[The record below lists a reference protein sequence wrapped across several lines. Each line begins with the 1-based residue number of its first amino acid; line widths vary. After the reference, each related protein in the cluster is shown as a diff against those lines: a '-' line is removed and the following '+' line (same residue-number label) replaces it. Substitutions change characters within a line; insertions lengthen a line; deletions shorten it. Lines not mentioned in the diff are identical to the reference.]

1 MIKNYI
7 ISSPGR
13 SGCHLVV
20 ALIRSCG
27 KNAVHTHDLSFQ
39 PSDAKFTHE
48 ETNGRETALILLQ
61 RRDLFSA
68 IMSMIVGT
76 KTKQWHSYPNKTIPR
91 FRVEQIEFE
100 NQYNWHKN
108 YIQSCTAIKNYQQV
122 KLLEFEDIVA
132 DFNYVFQRLEL
143 VQSSPPE
150 LPEKSPYSYWDII
163 KNADKC
169 KVIFDQLESNYKFS
183 PLLERNIKT
192 RSAAPS
198 RPAFI

>member
-13 SGCHLVV
+13 SGCHLVG

-27 KNAVHTHDLSFQ
+27 KNAVHTHNPFFQ
-39 PSDAKFTHE
+39 PSDAKFGPE

-68 IMSMIVGT
+68 IMSMLVGT
-76 KTKQWHSYPNKTIPR
+76 RTQQWSSYPNKTIPR

-100 NQYNWHKN
+100 NQYNWQKN
-108 YIQSCTAIKNYQQV
+108 YIRSCTAIKNYRQV
-122 KLLEFEDIVA
+122 KLLEFEDVIA

-143 VQSSPPE
+143 VQSSRPK

-183 PLLERNIKT
+183 PLQERDINT
-192 RSAAPS
+192 RPAIPS

>member
-1 MIKNYI
+1 
-7 ISSPGR
+7 
-13 SGCHLVV
+13 VV

-76 KTKQWHSYPNKTIPR
+76 RTQQWYSYPNKTIPR
-91 FRVEQIEFE
+91 FRVDQAEFE

-108 YIQSCTAIKNYQQV
+108 YIQSCTAIKNYRRV
-122 KLLEFEDIVA
+122 KLLEFEDIVN
-132 DFNYVFQRLEL
+132 DFNYVFQQLEL

-150 LPEKSPYSYWDII
+150 LPEKSPYSYRDIVE
-163 KNADKC
+163 NVGEC

-183 PLLERNIKT
+183 PIVGQD
-192 RSAAPS
+192 S
-198 RPAFI
+198 RLRPTFI